1 MKCSLQKPEDVTTWS
16 EDATAKFND
25 ISADGQT
32 IFTIK
37 KLSTDETSV
46 VQLFLNEV
54 DIVTK
59 LLETGGTVVS
69 STDDEAVPTST
80 EGDTAPSTEGDTA
93 PSTEDDTCPSTD
105 GELAPPTENGSAPP
119 TASTPP
125 TNENVSQSTE
135 ESGNMAQSTEE
146 GYVTDVESLEN
157 LQIEVAGK
165 PKTDSYK
172 LETVGDKPWDKSAT
186 EKFKDVNQE
195 GI

>member
-16 EDATAKFND
+16 ESAAAKFNE

-54 DIVTK
+54 DVVAK
-59 LLETGGTVVS
+59 LLETGRAVVS
-69 STDDEAVPTST
+69 STEDEAVPTST
-80 EGDTAPSTEGDTA
+80 EDDTAPSI
-93 PSTEDDTCPSTD
+93 EDDTSPSTD
-105 GELAPPTENGSAPP
+105 GELAPPTEIGSAPP
-119 TASTPP
+119 SASTP
-125 TNENVSQSTE
+125 TNEIVSQSTE
-135 ESGNMAQSTEE
+135 DSGNMAQSTEE

-157 LQIEVAGK
+157 LKIEVAGK

-186 EKFKDVNQE
+186 EKFEDVNQE